1 MYAEGNFGGIAVAMF
16 LFNKNADKPVVKKD
30 TVIFD
35 YLRKMEKSLDDYRAL
50 YLETGRLEN
59 RNMRA
64 VQRQSLIETFETV
77 IKKSGGELFALPNDD
92 VVVFFNRTAQEEI
105 LTCLVK
111 LRFILHDD
119 PLIRNNPDLEKSSF
133 ARFYDLSNGAARF
146 RDIIRKATEN
156 GSADTKPEERSG
168 RPSMLGQG
176 GIYGGGV
183 RKLRRQLTP
192 QMLGKLQKVL
202 SMADFSSLIRRQ
214 SVCAVIGRSAPQ
226 MLFDEVFVSI
236 ADLRDTLLPD
246 VDLTANPWLFQ
257 YLTETLDKRV
267 LASVS
272 KHDDGSLIN
281 NFSMNL
287 NVSTILSDEFLQFD
301 EDINASM
308 RSTIVLELQLA
319 DIFSDIKA
327 FILAKTFAQ
336 YRGYKVCI
344 DGITVDKLKYIDR
357 EQLGA
362 DLIKIIWHPTFMD
375 VINEDKHF
383 TDYVN
388 KAERAKMII
397 CRVDDPQAVEV
408 GNSLGINLYQGRY
421 IQRLLS
427 AQPRKTIFTIK
438 K

>member
-1 MYAEGNFGGIAVAMF
+1 MF
-16 LFNKNADKPVVKKD
+16 LFNKNNDKPAVKKD

-35 YLRKMEKSLDDYRAL
+35 YLRKMEKNLDDYRAL
-50 YLETGRLEN
+50 YLKTGNLEN
-59 RNMRA
+59 QNMRA
-64 VQRQSLIETFETV
+64 VQRQSLIETFEAV

-92 VVVFFNRTAQEEI
+92 MVVFFNRAAREEI

-119 PLIRNNPDLEKSSF
+119 PLIRDNPDLEKSGF
-133 ARFYDLSNGAARF
+133 AKFYDLSGGTEKF
-146 RDIIRKATEN
+146 REAIRKAIETSGATEKN
-156 GSADTKPEERSG
+156 STQNANAA
-168 RPSMLGQG
+168 LAQG
-176 GIYGGGV
+176 AMYGGGV

-192 QMLGKLQKVL
+192 QMLGKLQKAL

-214 SVCAVIGRSAPQ
+214 SVCAVIGHSAPQ

-272 KHDDGSLIN
+272 RHDDGSLIN

-375 VINEDKHF
+375 VVNEDKHF

-427 AQPRKTIFTIK
+427 AQPRKTIFAIK

>member
-119 PLIRNNPDLEKSSF
+119 PLIRNNPDLEKSGF

>member
-1 MYAEGNFGGIAVAMF
+1 MF

-119 PLIRNNPDLEKSSF
+119 PLIRNNPDLEKSGF

-226 MLFDEVFVSI
+226 MLCDEVFVSI

>member
-1 MYAEGNFGGIAVAMF
+1 ML
-16 LFNKNADKPVVKKD
+16 LFNKNNDKPAVKKD
-30 TVIFD
+30 TVILD
-35 YLRKMEKSLDDYRAL
+35 YLRKMEKNLDDYRAL
-50 YLETGRLEN
+50 YLKTGSLEN
-59 RNMRA
+59 QNLRA

-92 VVVFFNRTAQEEI
+92 MVVFYNRSAREEI

-119 PLIRNNPDLEKSSF
+119 PLIRDNPDMEKSGF
-133 ARFYDLSNGAARF
+133 AKFYDLSNEVGRF
-146 RDIIRKATEN
+146 RDVIRKVIEN
-156 GSADTKPEERSG
+156 SDAEVKSAGRTVNTVMSSG
-168 RPSMLGQG
+168 V
-176 GIYGGGV
+176 YGGGV

-192 QMLGKLQKVL
+192 QMLGKLQRAL

-272 KHDDGSLIN
+272 RHDDGSLIN

-344 DGITVDKLKYIDR
+344 DGVTVDKLKYIDR

>member
-119 PLIRNNPDLEKSSF
+119 PLIRNNPDLEKSGF

-192 QMLGKLQKVL
+192 QMLSKLQKVL

-388 KAERAKMII
+388 KAERARMIL

-421 IQRLLS
+421 IQRLLM
-427 AQPRKTIFTIK
+427 AQPRKTIFSIK

>member
-1 MYAEGNFGGIAVAMF
+1 MF
-16 LFNKNADKPVVKKD
+16 LFNKNSDKPAVKKD
-30 TVIFD
+30 TVILD

-50 YLETGRLEN
+50 YLKTGKLQDRS
-59 RNMRA
+59 MRA
-64 VQRQSLIETFETV
+64 VQRQSLIETFEDV

-92 VVVFFNRTAQEEI
+92 MVVFFNRLAREEI
-105 LTCLVK
+105 LACLVK

-119 PLIRNNPDLEKSSF
+119 PIIRDNPDLEKSGF
-133 ARFYDLSNGAARF
+133 AKFYDLSNGTEHF
-146 RDIIRKATEN
+146 RDVIRKTIESTAYNAEKSN
-156 GSADTKPEERSG
+156 ESSG
-168 RPSMLGQG
+168 GVTVPQG
-176 GIYGGGV
+176 VYGGGV

-192 QMLGKLQKVL
+192 QMLGKLQRAL

-214 SVCAVIGRSAPQ
+214 SVCAVIGHSAPQ

-272 KHDDGSLIN
+272 KHDDGSLVN
-281 NFSMNL
+281 NFSLNL

-375 VINEDKHF
+375 VVNEDKHF

-397 CRVDDPQAVEV
+397 CRVDDPQAVTV

-427 AQPRKTIFTIK
+427 AQPRKTIFAIK

>member
-119 PLIRNNPDLEKSSF
+119 PLIRNNPDLEKSGF

-168 RPSMLGQG
+168 RTSMLGQG

>member
-119 PLIRNNPDLEKSSF
+119 PLIRNNPDLEKSGF

-176 GIYGGGV
+176 GIYGGV

>member
-1 MYAEGNFGGIAVAMF
+1 MF
-16 LFNKNADKPVVKKD
+16 LFNKNNDKPAVKKD

-35 YLRKMEKSLDDYRAL
+35 YLRKMEKNLDDYRAL
-50 YLETGRLEN
+50 YLKTGNLEN
-59 RNMRA
+59 QNMRA
-64 VQRQSLIETFETV
+64 VQRQSLIETFEAV

-92 VVVFFNRTAQEEI
+92 MVVFFNRAAREEI

-119 PLIRNNPDLEKSSF
+119 PLIRDNPDLEKSGF
-133 ARFYDLSNGAARF
+133 AKFYDLSGGTEKF
-146 RDIIRKATEN
+146 REAIRKAIETSGATEKN
-156 GSADTKPEERSG
+156 SPQNANAA
-168 RPSMLGQG
+168 LAQG
-176 GIYGGGV
+176 AMYGGGV

-192 QMLGKLQKVL
+192 QMLGKLQKAL

-214 SVCAVIGRSAPQ
+214 SVCAVIGHSAPQ

-272 KHDDGSLIN
+272 RHDDGSLIN

-375 VINEDKHF
+375 VVNEDKHF

-427 AQPRKTIFTIK
+427 AQPRKTIFAIK

>member
-1 MYAEGNFGGIAVAMF
+1 MF

-119 PLIRNNPDLEKSSF
+119 PLIRNNPDLEKSGF

-236 ADLRDTLLPD
+236 DDLRDTLLPD

-272 KHDDGSLIN
+272 KHDDSSLIN

>member
-1 MYAEGNFGGIAVAMF
+1 ML
-16 LFNKNADKPVVKKD
+16 LFNKNNDKSAVKKD
-30 TVIFD
+30 TVILD
-35 YLRKMEKSLDDYRAL
+35 YLRKMEKNLDDYRAL
-50 YLETGRLEN
+50 YLKTGSLEN
-59 RNMRA
+59 QNLRA
-64 VQRQSLIETFETV
+64 VQRQSLIETFEAV
-77 IKKSGGELFALPNDD
+77 IQKSSGELFALPNDD
-92 VVVFFNRTAQEEI
+92 MVVFYNRSAREEI

-119 PLIRNNPDLEKSSF
+119 PLIRDNPDMEKSGF
-133 ARFYDLSNGAARF
+133 AKFYDLSNEVGRF
-146 RDIIRKATEN
+146 RDVIRKVIEN
-156 GSADTKPEERSG
+156 SDAEVKSAGRTVNTVMSSG
-168 RPSMLGQG
+168 V
-176 GIYGGGV
+176 YGGGV

-192 QMLGKLQKVL
+192 QMLGKLQRAL

-272 KHDDGSLIN
+272 RHDDGSLIN

-344 DGITVDKLKYIDR
+344 DGVTVDKLKYIDR

>member
-1 MYAEGNFGGIAVAMF
+1 MF

>member
-119 PLIRNNPDLEKSSF
+119 PLIRNNPDLEKSGF

-192 QMLGKLQKVL
+192 QMLSKLQKVL